1 MILLKKTKLY
11 SILIL
16 SIITMGCKDNI
27 ETTQNKLVSINVK
40 DYVNSNNLISVKNE
54 IKRIDYIP
62 LELTD
67 DNKSMIGQ
75 IIDIT
80 LTDNFIFILSD
91 QTCGVLQFDIK
102 GNFIRQVAKY
112 GQGPGE
118 LIFPM
123 SMFSVEEENKLYIT
137 GAYQTTVYNFNGTF
151 EEAFGRGGR
160 MSFYSY
166 PIGDGRIVETSS
178 DGIPFNSEGH
188 FGIGI
193 FSNMGKGDTI
203 FMKNDFSNEKI
214 FSSKES
220 GFKLTRCV
228 LSDPGVLFSTMT
240 SDTIYRLNKDTII
253 PAFHWQRDL
262 NEESLKNAYSLLNFI
277 PTNTELFLYD
287 IIEFPKSVCF
297 RYVYNEKSYI
307 MLYDKQSG
315 KISSTSTPYKM
326 NDIASVDFW
335 MTMWGINNDIDGGL
349 PIAPLHW
356 YKNKKLSIQCTSAS
370 TIDYLRDQGELKT
383 APNIIKEMNGED
395 NPLVIIY
402 HLK

>member
-1 MILLKKTKLY
+1 MILKQIKFY
-11 SILIL
+11 PVLIL
-16 SIITMGCKDNI
+16 SIIAIGCKDNL
-27 ETTQNKLVSINVK
+27 ETSQNKLVSIDVK
-40 DYVNSNNLISVKNE
+40 SYVASNDLISIKNE
-54 IKRIDYIP
+54 IERIDYIP

-75 IIDIT
+75 IMDVA

-118 LIFPM
+118 LIFPI

-151 EEAFGRGGR
+151 EEAFGRRGR

-166 PIGDGRIVETSS
+166 PIGEGRVVETSS
-178 DGIPFNSEGH
+178 DGIPFGSEGH

-203 FMKNDFSNEKI
+203 YMKNDFSNEKI
-214 FSSKES
+214 FSSNES

-253 PAFHWQRDL
+253 PAFCWQRNL

-326 NDIASVDFW
+326 NDIANVDFW
-335 MTMWGINNDIDGGL
+335 MTMWGINNDIDDGL

-370 TIDYLRDQGELKT
+370 TIDYLREQGELKT
-383 APNIIKEMNGED
+383 APNIIKKMNGED